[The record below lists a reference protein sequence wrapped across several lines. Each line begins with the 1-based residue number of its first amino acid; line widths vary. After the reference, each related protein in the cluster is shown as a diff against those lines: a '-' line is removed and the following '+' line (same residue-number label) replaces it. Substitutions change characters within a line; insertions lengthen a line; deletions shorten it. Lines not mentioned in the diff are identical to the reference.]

1 MNLYDLTSFNFF
13 VPIGKAG
20 LSSMNRRRFLSFFY
34 RFPFLFMSLSTL
46 VAQEIKTP
54 QQLFIEDKME
64 CYSIATEI
72 DGQEYQKSLK
82 CISQDS
88 ICYIIQGF
96 AMSCIP
102 RSGRYPS
109 DLPNLTPKPTQP

>member
-1 MNLYDLTSFNFF
+1 
-13 VPIGKAG
+13 
-20 LSSMNRRRFLSFFY
+20 MNRTRFQSLFY
-34 RFPFLFMSLSTL
+34 LLPFLLLSLSTI
-46 VAQEIKTP
+46 VAQESKTP
-54 QQLFIEDKME
+54 QELFKEDKME

-72 DGQEYQKSLK
+72 DGQEYQQSLK

-109 DLPNLTPKPTQP
+109 ELPNLTPKPTQP

>member
-1 MNLYDLTSFNFF
+1 
-13 VPIGKAG
+13 
-20 LSSMNRRRFLSFFY
+20 MNRNRFLSFFY
-34 RFPFLFMSLSTL
+34 LLPLLLLSLTAL
-46 VAQEIKTP
+46 MAQEEKTA
-54 QQLFIEDKME
+54 QERFVEDKME

-102 RSGRYPS
+102 RTGRYPAE
-109 DLPNLTPKPTQP
+109 LPNLIPKPAQP

>member
-1 MNLYDLTSFNFF
+1 
-13 VPIGKAG
+13 
-20 LSSMNRRRFLSFFY
+20 MNRIRFQSFFY
-34 RFPFLFMSLSTL
+34 LLPLLLLSLSTL
-46 VAQEIKTP
+46 WSQETKSP
-54 QQLFIEDKME
+54 QQLFMEDKME

-109 DLPNLTPKPTQP
+109 ELPNLTPKPTQP

>member
-1 MNLYDLTSFNFF
+1 
-13 VPIGKAG
+13 
-20 LSSMNRRRFLSFFY
+20 MNRNRFLSLFY
-34 RFPFLFMSLSTL
+34 LLPLLLLSLTAV
-46 VAQEIKTP
+46 VAQEEKTA
-54 QQLFIEDKME
+54 QERFVEDKME

-72 DGQEYQKSLK
+72 DGQEFQKSLK

-102 RSGRYPS
+102 RSGRYS
-109 DLPNLTPKPTQP
+109 AELPNLIPKPTQP